1 MKFSFGSNRGSA
13 TTRKDIRVEYAP
25 GRRAVPWIRWCVV
38 LLLVFSPLLF
48 FLYRSLLPWFVVS
61 SPASIAMKRF
71 VVSIPKAGT
80 ILEVPFSAGTDVKK
94 GDVLFRIEADD
105 LEAKNE
111 RLALLR
117 DRLSSLDTARAAAA
131 EVEKGQGVSGLSGRE
146 VALAYRILRQA
157 EKDRMAVVEL
167 LRRRAATKADLR
179 LARQEENRARADL
192 IRAQSDRLREL
203 EEKRMLALQARRDQ
217 DALKRERRRL
227 ERDIEV
233 LESQITSQDVLS
245 PLDGRIL
252 DVGVSPG
259 ETLPQ
264 GAPLATMVNADSVS
278 IVVFVDSEALSFI
291 RKDAEVSVR
300 FPGKFTL
307 KARVD
312 RFPSDTQTIPGEF
325 ATFAGARRTIRVFLR
340 PMSPIPS
347 EYLIEG
353 LPLVVRWGVRLPGFL
368 QRFVNETGEF

>member
-48 FLYRSLLPWFVVS
+48 FLYRSFLPWFVVN

-80 ILEVPFSAGTDVKK
+80 ILEVPFSAGADVKK
-94 GDVLFRIEADD
+94 GDVLFRIEADGM
-105 LEAKNE
+105 EAKRE
-111 RLALLR
+111 RLALLH
-117 DRLSSLDTARAAAA
+117 DRLSSLNTTRAV
-131 EVEKGQGVSGLSGRE
+131 VEEGQKASGLSGRE
-146 VALAYRILRQA
+146 VALAYGILRQA
-157 EKDRMAVVEL
+157 EKDRIAVEGL
-167 LRRRAATKADLR
+167 LRQRAATEADLR

-192 IRAQSDRLREL
+192 IRAQSDRFREL
-203 EEKRMLALQARRDQ
+203 EEQRTLALQARRDQ
-217 DALKRERRRL
+217 DALNQEQRRL
-227 ERDIEV
+227 EHDIEV
-233 LESQITSQDVLS
+233 LESQITSQDILS

-252 DVGVSPG
+252 DVSVSPG

-264 GAPLATMVNADSVS
+264 GAPLATVVNTDFVS

-307 KARVD
+307 KAQVD

-325 ATFAGARRTIRVFLR
+325 STFAGAKRTIRVFLK

-353 LPLVVRWGVRLPGFL
+353 LPLIVRWGVRLPGFL
-368 QRFVNETGEF
+368 QRFLNETGEF

>member
-48 FLYRSLLPWFVVS
+48 FLYRSLLPWFVVN

-80 ILEVPFSAGTDVKK
+80 ILEVPFSAGADVKK
-94 GDVLFRIEADD
+94 GDVLFRIEADGM
-105 LEAKNE
+105 EAKRE
-111 RLALLR
+111 RLALLH
-117 DRLSSLDTARAAAA
+117 DRLSLLNTTRAV
-131 EVEKGQGVSGLSGRE
+131 VEEGQKASGLSGRE
-146 VALAYRILRQA
+146 VALAYGILRQA
-157 EKDRMAVVEL
+157 EKDRIAVEGL
-167 LRRRAATKADLR
+167 LRQRAATEADLR

-192 IRAQSDRLREL
+192 IRAQSDRFREL
-203 EEKRMLALQARRDQ
+203 EEQRTLALQARRDQ
-217 DALKRERRRL
+217 DALNQEQRRL
-227 ERDIEV
+227 EHDIEV
-233 LESQITSQDVLS
+233 LESQITSQDILS

-252 DVGVSPG
+252 DVSVSPG

-264 GAPLATMVNADSVS
+264 GAPLATVVNTDFVS

-307 KARVD
+307 KAQVD

-325 ATFAGARRTIRVFLR
+325 STFAGAKRTIRVFLK

-353 LPLVVRWGVRLPGFL
+353 LPLIVRWGVRLPGFL
-368 QRFVNETGEF
+368 QRFLNETGEF

>member
-1 MKFSFGSNRGSA
+1 MVN
-13 TTRKDIRVEYAP
+13 
-25 GRRAVPWIRWCVV
+25 
-38 LLLVFSPLLF
+38 
-48 FLYRSLLPWFVVS
+48 

-80 ILEVPFSAGTDVKK
+80 ILEVPFSAGADVKK
-94 GDVLFRIEADD
+94 GDVLFRIEADGM
-105 LEAKNE
+105 EAKRE
-111 RLALLR
+111 RLALLH
-117 DRLSSLDTARAAAA
+117 DRLSSLNTTRAV
-131 EVEKGQGVSGLSGRE
+131 VEEGQKASGLSGRE
-146 VALAYRILRQA
+146 VALAYGILRQA
-157 EKDRMAVVEL
+157 EKDRIAVEGL
-167 LRRRAATKADLR
+167 LRQRAATEADLR

-192 IRAQSDRLREL
+192 IRAQSDRFREL
-203 EEKRMLALQARRDQ
+203 EEQRTLALQARRDQ
-217 DALKRERRRL
+217 DALNQEQRRL
-227 ERDIEV
+227 EHDIEV
-233 LESQITSQDVLS
+233 LESQITSQDILS

-252 DVGVSPG
+252 DVSVSPG

-264 GAPLATMVNADSVS
+264 GAPLATVVNTDFVS

-307 KARVD
+307 KAQVD

-325 ATFAGARRTIRVFLR
+325 STFAGAKRTIRVFLK

-353 LPLVVRWGVRLPGFL
+353 LPLIVRWGVRLPGFL
-368 QRFVNETGEF
+368 QRFLNETGEF

>member
-48 FLYRSLLPWFVVS
+48 FLYRSLLPWFVVN

-80 ILEVPFSAGTDVKK
+80 ILEVPFSAGADVKK
-94 GDVLFRIEADD
+94 GDVLFRIEADGM
-105 LEAKNE
+105 EAKRE
-111 RLALLR
+111 RLALLH
-117 DRLSSLDTARAAAA
+117 DRLSSLNTTRAV
-131 EVEKGQGVSGLSGRE
+131 VEEGQKASGLSGRE
-146 VALAYRILRQA
+146 VALAYGILRQA
-157 EKDRMAVVEL
+157 EKDRIAVEGL
-167 LRRRAATKADLR
+167 LRQRAATEADLR

-192 IRAQSDRLREL
+192 IRAQSDRFREL
-203 EEKRMLALQARRDQ
+203 EEQRTLALQARRDQ
-217 DALKRERRRL
+217 DALNQEQRRL
-227 ERDIEV
+227 EHDIEV
-233 LESQITSQDVLS
+233 LESQITSQDILS

-252 DVGVSPG
+252 DVSVSPG

-264 GAPLATMVNADSVS
+264 GAPLATVVNTDFVS

-307 KARVD
+307 KAQVD

-325 ATFAGARRTIRVFLR
+325 STFAGAKRTIRVFLK

-353 LPLVVRWGVRLPGFL
+353 LPLIVRWGVRLPGFL
-368 QRFVNETGEF
+368 QRFLNETGEF

>member
-1 MKFSFGSNRGSA
+1 MKISFGSNRGSA

-71 VVSIPKAGT
+71 VVSIPKAGVV
-80 ILEVPFSAGTDVKK
+80 LEAPFSAGTDVKK
-94 GDVLFRIEADD
+94 GDVLFRIEAEGM
-105 LEAKNE
+105 EAKSE

-117 DRLSSLDTARAAAA
+117 DRLSSLNTARAV
-131 EVEKGQGVSGLSGRE
+131 VEEGQKASGRE
-146 VALAYRILRQA
+146 VALAYGILRQA
-157 EKDRMAVVEL
+157 EKDRIAVEEL
-167 LRRRAATKADLR
+167 LRQRAATEADLR
-179 LARQEENRARADL
+179 LARQAENRARADL
-192 IRAQSDRLREL
+192 VRAQSDRFREL
-203 EEKRMLALQARRDQ
+203 EEQRTLALQTRRDQ
-217 DALKRERRRL
+217 DALKREQRQL

-264 GAPLATMVNADSVS
+264 GAPLATVVNADAVS

-325 ATFAGARRTIRVFLR
+325 ATFAGAKRTIRVFLR

>member
-48 FLYRSLLPWFVVS
+48 FLYRSLLPWFVVN

-80 ILEVPFSAGTDVKK
+80 ILEVPFSAGADVKK
-94 GDVLFRIEADD
+94 GDVLFRIEADGM
-105 LEAKNE
+105 EAKRE
-111 RLALLR
+111 RLALLH
-117 DRLSSLDTARAAAA
+117 DRLSSLNTTRAV
-131 EVEKGQGVSGLSGRE
+131 VEEGQKASGLSGRE
-146 VALAYRILRQA
+146 VALAYGILRQA
-157 EKDRMAVVEL
+157 EKDRIAVEGL
-167 LRRRAATKADLR
+167 LRQRAATEADLR

-192 IRAQSDRLREL
+192 IRAQSDRFREL
-203 EEKRMLALQARRDQ
+203 EEQRTLALQARRDQ
-217 DALKRERRRL
+217 DALNQEQRRL
-227 ERDIEV
+227 EHDIEV
-233 LESQITSQDVLS
+233 LESQITSQDILS

-252 DVGVSPG
+252 DVSVSPG

-264 GAPLATMVNADSVS
+264 GAPLATVVNTDFVS

-307 KARVD
+307 KAQVD

-325 ATFAGARRTIRVFLR
+325 ATFVGAKRTIRVFLR

-368 QRFVNETGEF
+368 QRFLNETGEF